1 MTLGSQHGKLCIKGW
16 MATLS
21 TAVLVGADLC
31 NEVVQPRGGQA
42 CIKIEILRT
51 FTACMEH

>member
-31 NEVVQPRGGQA
+31 SKVQPRGGQT

-51 FTACMEH
+51 FTACMEN

>member
-31 NEVVQPRGGQA
+31 NKVVQPRGGQA